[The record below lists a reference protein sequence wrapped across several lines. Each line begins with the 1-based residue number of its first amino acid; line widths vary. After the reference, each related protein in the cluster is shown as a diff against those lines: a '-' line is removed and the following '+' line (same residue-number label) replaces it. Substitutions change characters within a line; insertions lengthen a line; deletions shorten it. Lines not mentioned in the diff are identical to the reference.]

1 MKTILLWDPRF
12 PERKPARLTLDDAV
26 ASAAVRSGVAAAANP
41 ADAGALSAGGA
52 LDPTMLTEVVIQH
65 GNGGGTRRVFLPYS
79 VVMVG
84 AVAGVLAS
92 IGTPIGAGITP
103 TPTPTPTPS
112 PTTTYSIAAM
122 NDTFITKPATMN
134 SNGKGP
140 YWPCLVDYRNFAA
153 FPADWAIYFSDDH
166 GSGTEGIWLWV
177 ARGSDATTTQWLSY
191 DDALA
196 AGWFDS
202 IASKPTANPIVGSG
216 QAQTN
221 PAGFTEIE
229 TPDVNIY
236 NGKVIL
242 TCQTNNATGYR
253 YNQATIRS
261 VSDDGLNFVLPAS
274 RATILLNNPAT
285 AAVGDGHTGYCN
297 SGPNPFPGLINAATG
312 LPWVWLYLSLAAGTD
327 KSGSMM
333 WGSDDPIA
341 ATPTRITPLRATAGL
356 LTDSPAVLNGK
367 RAANFFPVSS
377 VRRVSD
383 GLYSALSVFSSPS
396 SGAEQGGAVIS
407 EVFYGANGRLPIA
420 GKPKPL
426 LGAGDATT
434 RPIGASLRGFRMD
447 TVNNKWVATY
457 HWRGSGDLNRIGM
470 MSGPLVAPVAS
481 TPLNPNIADLT
492 EERFELRNA
501 GSRPAALTTAG
512 FGTQTGSPTISFN
525 AQGMQA
531 RVYGG
536 ATADSE
542 ANIYYDAGIVPSDFS
557 VVDFYVESVKE
568 ENGNAARKL
577 FVGFATQ
584 KAVSISAQTDA
595 IYVSNVVQSAGAI
608 SAAGSAAATGYSH
621 IFQGGVDKARAS
633 VVYPGFG
640 VGSGLA
646 EFTRSFGV
654 RLYPKLNRIMWLDEA
669 GVEMEEFDPPVGW
682 DWSKRLYPFISLMT
696 TSSGT
701 INSYTRM
708 GAIIVRRKA

>member
-1 MKTILLWDPRF
+1 
-12 PERKPARLTLDDAV
+12 
-26 ASAAVRSGVAAAANP
+26 
-41 ADAGALSAGGA
+41 
-52 LDPTMLTEVVIQH
+52 
-65 GNGGGTRRVFLPYS
+65 
-79 VVMVG
+79 
-84 AVAGVLAS
+84 
-92 IGTPIGAGITP
+92 
-103 TPTPTPTPS
+103 
-112 PTTTYSIAAM
+112 
-122 NDTFITKPATMN
+122 
-134 SNGKGP
+134 
-140 YWPCLVDYRNFAA
+140 
-153 FPADWAIYFSDDH
+153 
-166 GSGTEGIWLWV
+166 
-177 ARGSDATTTQWLSY
+177 
-191 DDALA
+191 
-196 AGWFDS
+196 
-202 IASKPTANPIVGSG
+202 
-216 QAQTN
+216 
-221 PAGFTEIE
+221 
-229 TPDVNIY
+229 
-236 NGKVIL
+236 
-242 TCQTNNATGYR
+242 
-253 YNQATIRS
+253 
-261 VSDDGLNFVLPAS
+261 
-274 RATILLNNPAT
+274 
-285 AAVGDGHTGYCN
+285 
-297 SGPNPFPGLINAATG
+297 
-312 LPWVWLYLSLAAGTD
+312 
-327 KSGSMM
+327 
-333 WGSDDPIA
+333 
-341 ATPTRITPLRATAGL
+341 
-356 LTDSPAVLNGK
+356 
-367 RAANFFPVSS
+367 
-377 VRRVSD
+377 
-383 GLYSALSVFSSPS
+383 
-396 SGAEQGGAVIS
+396 
-407 EVFYGANGRLPIA
+407 
-420 GKPKPL
+420 
-426 LGAGDATT
+426 
-434 RPIGASLRGFRMD
+434 
-447 TVNNKWVATY
+447 
-457 HWRGSGDLNRIGM
+457 
-470 MSGPLVAPVAS
+470 VAS

-501 GSRPAALTTAG
+501 GARPAALTTAG

-608 SAAGSAAATGYSH
+608 PAAGSAAATGYSH

-708 GAIIVRRKA
+708 GAIIVRRKV